1 MLKIE
6 PNGETYLTRGDT
18 AFIKPIVEVEDEE
31 KPGKFTPY
39 EFQENDRVIFRL
51 ALNSNS
57 PVLVE
62 KDCYI
67 DLENNKAVLTINPE
81 DTQDQQQKQLFD
93 SLLQNQLPYKQLILS
108 MRKEL
113 YLNSTHPMKQ
123 LHFVNQP
130 RLVP

>member
-31 KPGKFTPY
+31 KQGKFDPY

-67 DLENNKAVLTINPE
+67 DLENNKAVLTIDPE
-81 DTQDQQQKQLFD
+81 DTQDLEPRVYFYCME
-93 SLLQNQLPYKQLILS
+93 LVTATGNHFTFIENT
-108 MRKEL
+108 RFTIGKEL
-113 YLNSTHPMKQ
+113 EK
-123 LHFVNQP
+123 
-130 RLVP
+130 RE

>member
-67 DLENNKAVLTINPE
+67 DLENNKAILTIDPE
-81 DTQDQQQKQLFD
+81 DTQDLEPRVYFYCME
-93 SLLQNQLPYKQLILS
+93 LVTETGNHFTFIENT
-108 MRKEL
+108 RFTIGKEL
-113 YLNSTHPMKQ
+113 EK
-123 LHFVNQP
+123 
-130 RLVP
+130 RE

>member
-31 KPGKFTPY
+31 KSGKFTPY

-62 KDCYI
+62 KDCNI
-67 DLENNKAVLTINPE
+67 DLENNKAVLTIDPE
-81 DTQDQQQKQLFD
+81 DTQDLEPRVYFYCME
-93 SLLQNQLPYKQLILS
+93 LVTATGNHFTFIENT
-108 MRKEL
+108 RFTIGKEL
-113 YLNSTHPMKQ
+113 EK
-123 LHFVNQP
+123 
-130 RLVP
+130 RE